1 MLLPKS
7 PVRSSFNRLQY
18 SQHSK
23 LCLQSGPGQR
33 KAHWPQPAFWL
44 SLSGPYEVNGKLG
57 NTILQNTIENEPRM
71 GIGIGIFPP
80 DLAVKINN
88 KNVTH
93 C

>member
-23 LCLQSGPGQR
+23 LWLQSGPGPS

-57 NTILQNTIENEPRM
+57 NTCENEPRM
-71 GIGIGIFPP
+71 DIGIGISPP

-88 KNVTH
+88 KNVT
-93 C
+93 CC

>member
-23 LCLQSGPGQR
+23 LWLQSGQR
-33 KAHWPQPAFWL
+33 KGHWPQPAFWL
-44 SLSGPYEVNGKLG
+44 SLSGPYEVDGKLA
-57 NTILQNTIENEPRM
+57 NTILRNTFENEPRM
-71 GIGIGIFPP
+71 DIGIGIFPP

>member
-7 PVRSSFNRLQY
+7 PVRSTFNRLQY

-33 KAHWPQPAFWL
+33 KAHWL
-44 SLSGPYEVNGKLG
+44 SLSGLYEVNGKLG
-57 NTILQNTIENEPRM
+57 DTILQNTIENEPRM
-71 GIGIGIFPP
+71 DIGIGIFPP

>member
-44 SLSGPYEVNGKLG
+44 SLSGPYEVNGNLG
-57 NTILQNTIENEPRM
+57 NTIENEPRM